1 MKFISLAALSAVIS
15 FLPILESA
23 IAQNVDYPCF
33 MTTASGEVIDL
44 SQSVCKLKKSATTAA
59 NPANSDQAFM
69 QDYKR
74 TVSNYP
80 DVRDQ
85 LLASAEK
92 SPQQGI
98 NEAKNV
104 CNELKSGLSLEE
116 IQQNQA
122 SENFEKAS
130 IFNTSVIS
138 TLATKYYC
146 PEFKNQ

>member
-15 FLPILESA
+15 LPIYESA
-23 IAQNVDYPCF
+23 IAQNIDYPCF

-59 NPANSDQAFM
+59 NPANSDQAFI

-98 NEAKNV
+98 TAAKNV